1 MEIIEPYILPVLT
14 LIVAPLI
21 TSIVA
26 YLITSRKVKRDF
38 HDKALQN
45 RYYKVYCPLRNLLL
59 ETHIT
64 GASTGYFF
72 RQRLEKALHSF
83 KKFKFKEGF
92 RWLNK
97 NYVTNQLYEVE
108 FGKEFPLK
116 EIKEVIKKDGKWADS
131 ILISLIQSA
140 DRAGYEKFAYSYDGA
155 DDGLLEKE
163 KFELA
168 EHIWNTYEKLNK
180 RLLPSL

>member
-1 MEIIEPYILPVLT
+1 MEKAQPYIQTILT
-14 LIVAPLI
+14 LIIAPLI

-26 YLITSRKVKRDF
+26 YFITSKRVKRDF

-72 RQRLEKALHSF
+72 RQRLEKALQSF
-83 KKFKFKEGF
+83 KRFKFKEGF

-116 EIKEVIKKDGKWADS
+116 EIKQIIKGNGKWADS
-131 ILISLIQSA
+131 TLVSLIQSA
-140 DRAGYEKFAYSYDGA
+140 DRSGYEKFAYTFDGKN
-155 DDGLLEKE
+155 DGLLEKE

-168 EHIWNTYEKLNK
+168 EYIWDIYEKLNK
-180 RLLPSL
+180 RLLPPS